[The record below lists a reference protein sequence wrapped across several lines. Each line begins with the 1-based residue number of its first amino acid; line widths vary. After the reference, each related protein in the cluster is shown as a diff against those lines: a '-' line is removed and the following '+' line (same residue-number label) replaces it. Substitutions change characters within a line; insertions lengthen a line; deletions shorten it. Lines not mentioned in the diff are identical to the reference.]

1 MTIKNQKKYKGVYCD
16 KNGKIFY
23 QADLGVDPVTGKRVQ
38 KKARKNQY
46 GEPFGTM
53 KGAYDELVR
62 IRYGFSNNLS
72 IENDNISF
80 ENYMNTI

>member
-1 MTIKNQKKYKGVYCD
+1 MAIKNQKKYKGVYCD

-46 GEPFGTM
+46 
-53 KGAYDELVR
+53 
-62 IRYGFSNNLS
+62 
-72 IENDNISF
+72 
-80 ENYMNTI
+80 